1 MKNNIVFLPERAT
14 KGSSFQAIENKLFLR
29 TGCSGKLEIASK
41 NKLGF
46 LKRKFVTK
54 IVFSCQTRMML
65 KLFKEN
71 IRIAFGSIRTQLLR
85 TILTVLIIAIGI
97 TALVSILTVVSALEN
112 TISSDFAS
120 MGANTFN
127 INQYENEVRNNGGQ
141 ERKIINPII
150 SYPEAVAFKNK
161 YNYPFTETSLSF
173 KATSVAEVKFGA
185 IKTDP
190 ENSIVGVDEHFMTNS
205 GLETSAG
212 RNFTGFDIDNN
223 AYVCIVGSDFEKG
236 LLKDVNPIDKVISI
250 RGARFRVIGVL
261 KEKGSTFG
269 NSQDLRI
276 LIPIQ
281 VARSLFTA
289 PNINYTMSIMV
300 SKKELLDQAID
311 NATSTMRRVRKLSPI
326 KDNNFGVVRSD
337 DLINRILGITKYLG
351 LASWLIGII
360 TVLGSSIALM
370 NIMIVSVTERTREIG
385 VRKALGA
392 KKTTIAFQFFIETL
406 LIGQLGGL
414 VGIIFGIL
422 IGFGIATAMS
432 FVFVIPWGAI
442 MAAFITSFIVAIVS
456 GLYPAVKAAKLDP
469 IEALRYE

>member
-1 MKNNIVFLPERAT
+1 MF
-14 KGSSFQAIENKLFLR
+14 
-29 TGCSGKLEIASK
+29 
-41 NKLGF
+41 
-46 LKRKFVTK
+46 
-54 IVFSCQTRMML
+54 

-97 TALVSILTVVSALEN
+97 TALVGILTVVSALEN
-112 TISSDFAS
+112 TISTDFAS

-127 INQYENEVRNNGGQ
+127 INQYENTTRNRGRD
-141 ERKIINPII
+141 EREIINPII

-161 YNYPFTETSLSF
+161 FNYPFTETSLSF
-173 KATSVAEVKFGA
+173 TATSTAEVKYEST
-185 IKTDP
+185 KTDP
-190 ENSIVGVDEHFMTNS
+190 EISIVGVDEHFITNS
-205 GLETSAG
+205 GLETSLG
-212 RNFTGFDIDNN
+212 RNFTNFDIDNN
-223 AYVCIVGSDFEKG
+223 TYVCIVGSDFEKG
-236 LLKDVNPIDKVISI
+236 LLKDINPIDKIISI
-250 RGARFRVIGVL
+250 RGAKFKVIGVL

-269 NSQDLRI
+269 NSQDLRV

-289 PNINYTMSIMV
+289 PNINYTMSVMV

-326 KDNNFGVVRSD
+326 RDNNFGVVRSD

-351 LASWLIGII
+351 WASWIISII
-360 TVLGSSIALM
+360 TILGSSIALM

-392 KKTTIAFQFFIETL
+392 KRTTIAFQFFIETL
-406 LIGQLGGL
+406 LIGQFGGL
-414 VGIIFGIL
+414 VGIVLGIL
-422 IGFGIATAMS
+422 IGFGISTAMN

-442 MAAFITSFIVAIVS
+442 LAAFATSFSVAIVS
-456 GLYPAVKAAKLDP
+456 GLYPALKASKLDP